1 MIDAERRRVL
11 EIRKSGTVA
20 SEVIA
25 DVLAML
31 DVEESMLDSA
41 EQERDEIG
49 VVRQPPLDDRR
60 ASATTCEQLPGRRR
74 AEPATYCQACLD
86 EGTQWVALRRCLEC
100 GNVACCDSSPQQHAT
115 AHFHETTHPVMQSA
129 EPGEDWRW
137 CYVHHLTA

>member
-1 MIDAERRRVL
+1 MIDAERRRIL
-11 EIRKSGTVA
+11 EIRKSGNVP

-25 DVLAML
+25 DVLASL

-41 EQERDEIG
+41 EEERDETAAYAKRRWTVGQICADLERYAR
-49 VVRQPPLDDRR
+49 VV
-60 ASATTCEQLPGRRR
+60 
-74 AEPATYCQACLD
+74 AEPATFCQACLD

-100 GNVACCDSSPQQHAT
+100 GNVACCDSSPRQHAT
-115 AHFHETTHPVMQSA
+115 RHFHETQHPVMQSA